1 MPLTCHPFVTLL
13 PLFGMQKE
21 QETIDVDFYYFY
33 SIIISFV
40 YWKKETKK
48 KKKKKKTL
56 EINSH
61 KVQ

>member
-48 KKKKKKTL
+48 KKNTWDQQ
-56 EINSH
+56 S
-61 KVQ
+61 